1 MKTLA
6 CSAIALLAI
15 ALPSL
20 LNARDPDAEGN
31 DRRAEPTKLKATAD
45 DTAAAMDRIE
55 VTGRPVESYSAD
67 DALTGTRFPV
77 LLRDLPLSVGVVS
90 NELIEDRGIS
100 QLSEALDNVSG
111 AQRRLGYGGTQNFGA
126 FIRGFD
132 QGTLTLRNG
141 LRDSGFYTV
150 RDIAN
155 VERFEVLKGPASI
168 LYGAVNPGGITN
180 TITKQPLARPHAR
193 VRGIVGSNDR
203 YRSEVDLGGPLGGDA
218 LRYRLNAA
226 YEDAGSFRDGVE
238 TRSTFI
244 APVVAFHP
252 GDHTRIAL
260 EGEFKRSDF
269 VWDLGLPRNP
279 LSFTVPVNRFLGE
292 PDARNKVKSNFA
304 SATLDHW
311 FNDAL
316 ALRAVLGRSETNG
329 DYNLRSPLSIR
340 PDGRTVNRVAYATDE
355 ASETSNAQ
363 VDLLATFSTGALT
376 HQLTVGA
383 EHYRSLQYFFFDFQ
397 PLAPID
403 LFEPVY
409 GAQPGAGFPL
419 FANDVASR
427 ATGIY
432 VQDLISIGERWKL
445 LLGGRYDY
453 TRGKNTNVLTGAQVA
468 KAADDAFSPQGG
480 VVFQPDAVTSLYASF
495 GRSFMPVGGRTVTGA
510 SLDPET
516 GEQIELGIKRDLL
529 DGRAKTTLAVYEIYK
544 QNVSTPDPD
553 NPMFRV
559 QTGEQRS
566 RGVEF
571 DISGAIAPGWDMI
584 FTASRIDAE
593 VTRDNRF
600 AVGSRLPGAPELS
613 GGLWTTYALQGGAL
627 AGLTLGAGAYYVDE
641 RQAGLPN
648 NAWALPSYTRLDAM
662 LSYDIGRVALQ
673 LNMRNLGN
681 KRIYDL
687 TGTTILPQEPRAVML
702 RTSYRF

>member
-20 LNARDPDAEGN
+20 LKARDADADGT
-31 DRRAEPTKLKATAD
+31 DRSAEPTEQK
-45 DTAAAMDRIE
+45 AAADNTTTTMERIE

-100 QLSEALDNVSG
+100 QLADALDNVSG

-141 LRDSGFYTV
+141 LRDPGFNTV

-180 TITKQPLARPHAR
+180 TITKQPLVRPHAR
-193 VRGIVGSNDR
+193 VRGIVGSSDR
-203 YRSEVDLGGPLGGDA
+203 YRAEADLGGSVGSDA
-218 LRYRLNAA
+218 VRYRFNAA
-226 YEDAGSFRDGVE
+226 YEDFGSFRDGVE
-238 TRSTFI
+238 TVSRFF
-244 APVVAFHP
+244 APVIAFYP
-252 GDHTRIAL
+252 GDRTRIAL
-260 EGEFKRSDF
+260 ESEYKRSEF

-279 LSFTVPVNRFLGE
+279 LSFTVPVERFLGE
-292 PDARNKVKSNFA
+292 PDALNQVESLFA
-304 SATLDHW
+304 SATVEHQ
-311 FNDAL
+311 FSDAFS
-316 ALRAVLGRSETNG
+316 LRSVVGRSKTSG

-340 PDGRTVNRVAYATDE
+340 PDGRTVSRVAFATDE
-355 ASETSNAQ
+355 EAETTNAQ
-363 VDLLATFSTGALT
+363 VDLLATFSTGAVV

-383 EHYRSLQYFFFDFQ
+383 EHYRSLQYFFFNFQ

-403 LFEPVY
+403 LFAPVY

-419 FANDVASR
+419 FANDLASR
-427 ATGIY
+427 ATGVY
-432 VQDLISIGERWKL
+432 VQDLISVGERWKL

-453 TRGKNTNVLTGAQVA
+453 TRGKNTNVLTGAQAA

-480 VVFQPDAVTSLYASF
+480 VVFQPDAVTSLYASY
-495 GRSFMPVGGRTVTGA
+495 GRSFLPVGGRTVTGA

-529 DGRAKTTLAVYEIYK
+529 DGRAKTTLAVYEIHK

-571 DISGAIAPGWDMI
+571 DISGEIAPGWDII

-600 AVGSRLPGAPELS
+600 AVGSQLPGAPELS

-627 AGLTLGAGAYYVDE
+627 AGLTIGAGAYYVDE

-648 NAWALPSYTRLDAM
+648 NDWTLPSYTRLDAM
-662 LSYDIGRVALQ
+662 LGYEIGRVALQ
-673 LNMRNLGN
+673 LNVRNLGN
-681 KRIYDL
+681 RRIYDL

>member
-1 MKTLA
+1 MKASCWLA
-6 CSAIALLAI
+6 PCVLALSVSAHANTGGEK
-15 ALPSL
+15 PKVSDED
-20 LNARDPDAEGN
+20 RDE
-31 DRRAEPTKLKATAD
+31 
-45 DTAAAMDRIE
+45 AAALDTVE
-55 VTGRPVESYSAD
+55 VTGRPIESYSAE

-100 QLSEALDNVSG
+100 QLAEALDNVSG

-180 TITKQPLARPHAR
+180 TITKQPLASQHAR
-193 VRGIVGSNDR
+193 VRGIVGSDDR
-203 YRSEVDLGGPLGGDA
+203 YRAEADLGGPLGGDA
-218 LRYRLNAA
+218 VRFRVNAA
-226 YEDAGSFRDGVE
+226 YEDFGSFRDGVQSE
-238 TRSTFI
+238 STFI
-244 APVVAFHP
+244 APVIAFYP
-252 GDHTRIAL
+252 GDRTRIAL
-260 EGEFKRSDF
+260 ESEFKRSDF
-269 VWDLGLPRNP
+269 VWDLGLPRHP
-279 LSFTVPVNRFLGE
+279 LSFTVPVERFLGE
-292 PDARNKVKSNFA
+292 PDAINEVESLFT
-304 SATLDHW
+304 SATLDHQ
-311 FNDAL
+311 FSDAF
-316 ALRAVLGRSETNG
+316 ALRSVVGRSRTSG

-355 ASETSNAQ
+355 SSETRTAQ
-363 VDLLATFSTGALT
+363 VDLLATFATGSIS

-383 EHYRSLQYFFFDFQ
+383 EYFRSLQYYFFDFQ

-419 FANDVASR
+419 FANDLATR
-427 ATGIY
+427 ATALYI
-432 VQDLISIGERWKL
+432 QDLVSIGERWKL
-445 LLGGRYDY
+445 LLGGRHDAI
-453 TRGKNTNVLTGAQVA
+453 RSKNLNVLTGAEVA
-468 KAADDAFSPQGG
+468 RLDPEAFSPQGG
-480 VVFQPDAVTSLYASF
+480 LVFQPNAHTSLYASY
-495 GRSFMPVGGRTVTGA
+495 GRSFLPIAGVTATGA
-510 SLDPET
+510 SLEPET
-516 GEQIELGIKRDLL
+516 GKQIELGIKRDLL
-529 DGRAKTTLAVYEIYK
+529 DGRAKATFAVYEIHK

-553 NPMFRV
+553 NPAFRV

-566 RGVEF
+566 RGVEL
-571 DISGAIAPGWDMI
+571 DVSGEVAEGWDII

-600 AVGSRLPGAPELS
+600 AVGSKLPGAPELS
-613 GGLWTTYALQGGAL
+613 AGLWSTYAIGGGAL
-627 AGLTLGAGAYYVDE
+627 NGLTVGAGAYYVDE

-648 NAWALPSYTRLDAM
+648 NAWVLPSYTRLDAM
-662 LSYDIGRVALQ
+662 LAYDIGRVTLQ
-673 LNMRNLGN
+673 LNVRNLGDR
-681 KRIYDL
+681 RIYDL
-687 TGTTILPQEPRAVML
+687 TGTTLLPQEPRAVML